1 MFRANLNLRNVLFDK
16 DSQVKNIEVMIGV
29 LEKAVANAPPGTERG
44 LIYGEYKE
52 KKSCEPDAVPFRQLL
67 RDGELPDYSN
77 LHTLLSIVKKQLQE
91 VVLQAHPLV
100 LVWIMILFMFVSTEF
115 NSMVC
120 KNTEQKLAIGYFDK
134 FADRIN
140 MAVFGHVIPK
150 KPRKKIP
157 LNEDQILHPCDHPLQ
172 IVLNERL
179 LFMRLQRLP

>member
-1 MFRANLNLRNVLFDK
+1 MFRANLNLRNVLCDK

-52 KKSCEPDAVPFRQLL
+52 KKYSAPDAVPFRQLL

-77 LHTLLSIVKKQLQE
+77 LHTLLGIVKNRLQE
-91 VVLQAHPLV
+91 AALQANPLV
-100 LVWIMILFMFVSTEF
+100 LVWIMLLFMFVSTEF

-120 KNTEQKLAIGYFDK
+120 KNTEQKLAVGYFNT
-134 FADRIN
+134 FEERFN

-157 LNEDQILHPCDHPLQ
+157 LSEDQLLHPCDHPLQ
-172 IVLNERL
+172 TVLKERL
-179 LFMRLQRLP
+179 VFMRLQRLP